1 VPPAWK
7 LNPAQ
12 VLALACLGVA
22 LGAWLK
28 RKLPLLDRLD
38 IPVPVVGGMLYALL
52 TLALHGRVVNLEVDT
67 TLRDLLMIAF
77 MTTIGLNARLELI
90 RKGGAGVVTLLVIS
104 TIGAALQNVLGIALA
119 TALHVDPRL
128 GILTGSVALA
138 GGPATAAAFGGTFE
152 KLGVQGATTV
162 ALAAAT
168 FGIAVAGLIGAYIG
182 ASLIG
187 RKRAVAYSAAPIV
200 EPGVALSPPS
210 TTISNT
216 APSTT
221 PTTTPNTTASAAQS
235 SNLLTTVLVVGVCI
249 GLGNVLSTA
258 IERLGV
264 ILPAYI
270 GAMIVGAILRNL
282 DDRFSFARI
291 AQHDIDTLGRIAL
304 YLFIAMALLTLRLW
318 EIARLALPML
328 VILAAQVAFCWLM
341 CVTIC
346 YRGMGRNYEA
356 AVTTAG
362 FCGFMLGITANAVAC
377 MEELVEKYGPA
388 PQAFLVVPIVG
399 AFLIDFTN
407 SFIITGMM
415 NAMR

>member
-1 VPPAWK
+1 MPPVWK

-12 VLALACLGVA
+12 VLALASLGVA
-22 LGAWLK
+22 LGFWLK
-28 RKLPLLDRLD
+28 RRLPLLDRLD
-38 IPVPVVGGMLYALL
+38 IPVPIVGGTVYALL

-77 MTTIGLNARLELI
+77 MTTIGLNARVELI
-90 RKGGAGVVTLLVIS
+90 RKGGVGVIKLLAIATV
-104 TIGAALQNVLGIALA
+104 GAVLQNVLGIALA

-128 GILTGSVALA
+128 GILTGSVALT

-187 RKRAVAYSAAPIV
+187 RKRSVLKPVTPISSKNV
-200 EPGVALSPPS
+200 
-210 TTISNT
+210 
-216 APSTT
+216 
-221 PTTTPNTTASAAQS
+221 AQS
-235 SNLLTTVLVVGVCI
+235 SNLLTAVLIVGVCV
-249 GLGNVLSTA
+249 GLGNLLSMG
-258 IERLGV
+258 IERMGV

-270 GAMIVGAILRNL
+270 GAMIVGAVVRNL
-282 DDRFSFARI
+282 DDRFHFASV
-291 AQHDIDTLGRIAL
+291 AQADIDILSRIAL
-304 YLFIAMALLTLRLW
+304 YLFITMALLTLRLW
-318 EIARLALPML
+318 EIAHLALPML
-328 VILAAQVAFCWLM
+328 VILVAQVVLCWMM

-346 YRGMGRNYEA
+346 YRGMGRDYEA

-407 SFIITGMM
+407 SFIITTMM
-415 NAMR
+415 NVMR

>member
-1 VPPAWK
+1 MPPAWK

-38 IPVPVVGGMLYALL
+38 IPAPVVGGMLYALL
-52 TLALHGRVVNLEVDT
+52 MLALHGRVVNLEVDT

-90 RKGGAGVVTLLVIS
+90 RKGGAGVVKLLVIA

-152 KLGVQGATTV
+152 KLGVPGATTV

-187 RKRAVAYSAAPIV
+187 RKRAALHAAGAIV
-200 EPGVALSPPS
+200 EPRATSA
-210 TTISNT
+210 T
-216 APSTT
+216 A
-221 PTTTPNTTASAAQS
+221 ASAADS
-235 SNLLTTVLVVGVCI
+235 SNLLTAVLVVGVCI

-282 DDRFSFARI
+282 DDRFRFVRI
-291 AQHDIDTLGRIAL
+291 AQPDIDTLGRIAL
-304 YLFIAMALLTLRLW
+304 YLFITMALLTLRLW
-318 EIARLALPML
+318 EIAHLALPML
-328 VILAAQVAFCWLM
+328 VILAVQVAFCWLM

-407 SFIITGMM
+407 SFLITAMANMM
-415 NAMR
+415 R

>member
-1 VPPAWK
+1 VPTAWK

-90 RKGGAGVVTLLVIS
+90 RKGGAGVVKLLVIA

-182 ASLIG
+182 ARLIG
-187 RKRAVAYSAAPIV
+187 RKRAALHAAGAIV
-200 EPGVALSPPS
+200 ETTATS
-210 TTISNT
+210 TTT
-216 APSTT
+216 A
-221 PTTTPNTTASAAQS
+221 TAAEP
-235 SNLLTTVLVVGVCI
+235 SNLLTAVLAVGVCI
-249 GLGNVLSTA
+249 GLGNLLSTG

-270 GAMIVGAILRNL
+270 GAMIVGAVLRNL
-282 DDRFSFARI
+282 DDRVGFARI
-291 AQHDIDTLGRIAL
+291 AQPDIDTLGRIAL
-304 YLFIAMALLTLRLW
+304 YLFITMALLTLRLW
-318 EIARLALPML
+318 EIAHLALPML

-407 SFIITGMM
+407 SFLITAMANMM
-415 NAMR
+415 R

>member
-22 LGAWLK
+22 LGSWLK
-28 RKLPLLDRLD
+28 RRAPLLDRLD
-38 IPVPVVGGMLYALL
+38 IPVPVVGGMVYALL
-52 TLALHGRVVNLEVDT
+52 TLALHGRVVNLEADT

-90 RKGGAGVVTLLVIS
+90 RKGGAGVLKLLCIAS
-104 TIGAALQNVLGIALA
+104 IGAALQNVLGMALA
-119 TALHVDPRL
+119 TALRVDPRL

-138 GGPATAAAFGGTFE
+138 GGPATAAAFGPTFE

-182 ASLIG
+182 ARLIG
-187 RKRAVAYSAAPIV
+187 RKRAAAHVATRNAARGP
-200 EPGVALSPPS
+200 
-210 TTISNT
+210 
-216 APSTT
+216 
-221 PTTTPNTTASAAQS
+221 AQS
-235 SNLLTTVLVVGVCI
+235 SNLLTAVLVIGVCI
-249 GLGNVLSTA
+249 GLGNLLSGA
-258 IERLGV
+258 IERQGV

-282 DDRFSFARI
+282 DDRFHFARI
-291 AQHDIDTLGRIAL
+291 AQPDIDTLGRIAL

-318 EIARLALPML
+318 ELAHLALPML
-328 VILAAQVAFCWLM
+328 VMLAAQVAFCWLM

-346 YRGMGRNYEA
+346 YRGMGRNYES
-356 AVTTAG
+356 AVATAG

-407 SFIITGMM
+407 SFIITAMM
-415 NAMR
+415 NVMR

>member
-7 LNPAQ
+7 LNAPQ
-12 VLALACLGVA
+12 VLALACIGVA

-28 RKLPLLDRLD
+28 RKLPLLDRLA
-38 IPVPVVGGMLYALL
+38 IPVPVVGGMVYALL
-52 TLALHGRVVNLEVDT
+52 ALALHGRVLNLEADT
-67 TLRDLLMIAF
+67 SLRDLFMIAF

-90 RKGGAGVVTLLVIS
+90 RKGGIGVIKLLAIATV
-104 TIGAALQNVLGIALA
+104 GAALQNVLGIALA
-119 TALHVDPRL
+119 RALQVDPRL

-138 GGPATAAAFGGTFE
+138 GGPATAAAFGSTFE
-152 KLGVQGATTV
+152 KMGVQGATTV

-187 RKRAVAYSAAPIV
+187 RKRGTAHAVA
-200 EPGVALSPPS
+200 PGAKSS
-210 TTISNT
+210 EER
-216 APSTT
+216 
-221 PTTTPNTTASAAQS
+221 S
-235 SNLLTTVLVVGVCI
+235 SNLLTAVLVIGVCI
-249 GLGNVLSTA
+249 GFGNLLSTA
-258 IERLGV
+258 IEKMGV

-270 GAMIVGAILRNL
+270 GAMIIGAVLRNL
-282 DDRFSFARI
+282 DDRFHFARI
-291 AQHDIDTLGRIAL
+291 AQPDIDTLGRIAL
-304 YLFIAMALLTLRLW
+304 YLFITMALLTLRLW
-318 EIARLALPML
+318 EIAHLALPML

-407 SFIITGMM
+407 SFIITAML

>member
-52 TLALHGRVVNLEVDT
+52 TLALHNRVVNLEVDT

-90 RKGGAGVVTLLVIS
+90 RKGGAGAIKLLVIS
-104 TIGAALQNVLGIALA
+104 TIGAALQNVLGITLA

-187 RKRAVAYSAAPIV
+187 RKRAAVHAAGPMV
-200 EPGVALSPPS
+200 DPRATS
-210 TTISNT
+210 TTTLTT
-216 APSTT
+216 ASATT
-221 PTTTPNTTASAAQS
+221 LTTTASAAPS
-235 SNLLTTVLVVGVCI
+235 SNLLAAVLVVGVCI
-249 GLGNVLSTA
+249 GLGNLLSMA

-282 DDRFSFARI
+282 DDRLRFARI
-291 AQHDIDTLGRIAL
+291 AQTDIDTLGRIAL

-318 EIARLALPML
+318 EIAHLALPML

-407 SFIITGMM
+407 SFIITAML

>member
-12 VLALACLGVA
+12 VLALACVGVA

-77 MTTIGLNARLELI
+77 MTTIGLNARLALI
-90 RKGGAGVVTLLVIS
+90 RKGGAGVVKLLVIA
-104 TIGAALQNVLGIALA
+104 TIGAALQNVLGIVLA
-119 TALHVDPRL
+119 SALHVDPRL
-128 GILTGSVALA
+128 GILTGSVALT

-187 RKRAVAYSAAPIV
+187 RKRAALHPAGAIV
-200 EPGVALSPPS
+200 ETTATS
-210 TTISNT
+210 TTR
-216 APSTT
+216 
-221 PTTTPNTTASAAQS
+221 ASAAEP
-235 SNLLTTVLVVGVCI
+235 SNLLTAVLVIGVCI
-249 GLGNVLSTA
+249 GLGNLLSTG

-282 DDRFSFARI
+282 DDRFGFARI
-291 AQHDIDTLGRIAL
+291 AQPDIDTLGRIAL
-304 YLFIAMALLTLRLW
+304 YLFITMALLTLRLW
-318 EIARLALPML
+318 EIAHLALPML

-407 SFIITGMM
+407 SFLITAMANMM
-415 NAMR
+415 R

>member
-52 TLALHGRVVNLEVDT
+52 TMALHGRVVNLEVDT

-90 RKGGAGVVTLLVIS
+90 RQGGAAVIKLLIIS
-104 TIGAALQNVLGIALA
+104 TVGAALQNVLGIALA
-119 TALHVDPRL
+119 TALQVDPRL

-187 RKRAVAYSAAPIV
+187 RKRSAVREAQTTVQPRAAP
-200 EPGVALSPPS
+200 GA
-210 TTISNT
+210 T
-216 APSTT
+216 AG
-221 PTTTPNTTASAAQS
+221 AAPS
-235 SNLLTTVLVVGVCI
+235 SNLLTAVIVIGVCI
-249 GLGNVLSTA
+249 GLGNLLSTA

-282 DDRFSFARI
+282 DDRFRFARI
-291 AQHDIDTLGRIAL
+291 AQADIDTLGRIAL

-318 EIARLALPML
+318 EIAHLAMPML

-377 MEELVEKYGPA
+377 MEELVEKFGPA

-407 SFIITGMM
+407 SFLITTMM
-415 NAMR
+415 NVMR

>member
-38 IPVPVVGGMLYALL
+38 IPVPVVGGMLYAML

-90 RKGGAGVVTLLVIS
+90 RKGGAGVIKLLVIA

-128 GILTGSVALA
+128 GILTGSVALT

-187 RKRAVAYSAAPIV
+187 KRKRIAVHAAAAVV
-200 EPGVALSPPS
+200 EPRATSS
-210 TTISNT
+210 TT
-216 APSTT
+216 STT
-221 PTTTPNTTASAAQS
+221 TSTRTASAARP
-235 SNLLTTVLVVGVCI
+235 SNLLTAVLVVGVCM
-249 GLGNVLSTA
+249 GLGNLLSMA

-282 DDRFSFARI
+282 DDRLRFARI
-291 AQHDIDTLGRIAL
+291 AQSDIDTLGRIAL

-318 EIARLALPML
+318 EIAHLALPML

-407 SFIITGMM
+407 SFLITTMM
-415 NAMR
+415 NVMR

>member
-1 VPPAWK
+1 MPPLSK
-7 LNPAQ
+7 LNSAQ

-38 IPVPVVGGMLYALL
+38 IPVPVAGGMVYGLL
-52 TLALHGRVVNLEVDT
+52 TLALHGRVVNFEIDT

-77 MTTIGLNARLELI
+77 MTTIGLNARLELL
-90 RKGGAGVVTLLVIS
+90 RKGGAGVVKLLVIAS
-104 TIGAALQNVLGIALA
+104 IGAALQNVLGIALGM
-119 TALHVDPRL
+119 ALHVDPRL
-128 GILTGSVALA
+128 GILTGSVALT
-138 GGPATAAAFGGTFE
+138 GGPATAAAFGATFE
-152 KLGVQGATTV
+152 KLGVQGAATV

-182 ASLIG
+182 ARLAG
-187 RKRAVAYSAAPIV
+187 RKRGAAHAAAI
-200 EPGVALSPPS
+200 AK
-210 TTISNT
+210 T
-216 APSTT
+216 
-221 PTTTPNTTASAAQS
+221 SAAQS
-235 SNLLTTVLVVGVCI
+235 SNLLTAVLVIGVCI
-249 GLGNVLSTA
+249 GLGNLLSGA
-258 IERLGV
+258 IERQGV

-282 DDRFSFARI
+282 DDHFHFARI
-291 AQHDIDTLGRIAL
+291 SQTDIDTLGRIAL
-304 YLFIAMALLTLRLW
+304 YLFITMALLTLRLW
-318 EIARLALPML
+318 ELAHLALPMFIML
-328 VILAAQVAFCWLM
+328 TAQVALCWLM

-388 PQAFLVVPIVG
+388 PQSFLVVPIVG

-407 SFIITGMM
+407 SFIITAMA

>member
-1 VPPAWK
+1 VPPLSK
-7 LNPAQ
+7 LNSAQ

-38 IPVPVVGGMLYALL
+38 IPVPVAGGMVYGLL
-52 TLALHGRVVNLEVDT
+52 TLALHGRVVNFEIDT

-77 MTTIGLNARLELI
+77 MTTIGLNARLELL
-90 RKGGAGVVTLLVIS
+90 RKGGAGVVKLLVIAS
-104 TIGAALQNVLGIALA
+104 IGAALQNVLGIALGM
-119 TALHVDPRL
+119 ALHVDPRL
-128 GILTGSVALA
+128 GILTGSVALT
-138 GGPATAAAFGGTFE
+138 GGPATAAAFGATFE
-152 KLGVQGATTV
+152 KLGVQGAATV

-182 ASLIG
+182 ARLAG
-187 RKRAVAYSAAPIV
+187 RKRGAAHAAAI
-200 EPGVALSPPS
+200 AK
-210 TTISNT
+210 T
-216 APSTT
+216 
-221 PTTTPNTTASAAQS
+221 SAAQS
-235 SNLLTTVLVVGVCI
+235 SNLLTAVLVIGVCI
-249 GLGNVLSTA
+249 GLGNLLSGA
-258 IERLGV
+258 IERQGV

-282 DDRFSFARI
+282 DDHFHFARI
-291 AQHDIDTLGRIAL
+291 SQTDIDTLGRIAL
-304 YLFIAMALLTLRLW
+304 YLFITMALLTLRLW
-318 EIARLALPML
+318 ELAHLALPMFIML
-328 VILAAQVAFCWLM
+328 TAQVALCWLM

-388 PQAFLVVPIVG
+388 PQSFLVVPIVG

-407 SFIITGMM
+407 SFIITAMA

>member
-52 TLALHGRVVNLEVDT
+52 TLSLHGRVVNLEVDT

-77 MTTIGLNARLELI
+77 MTTIGLNARLELL
-90 RKGGAGVVTLLVIS
+90 RQGGALVIKLLVIA

-119 TALHVDPRL
+119 TALQVDPRL

-187 RKRAVAYSAAPIV
+187 RKRAAAYAAGEIV
-200 EPGVALSPPS
+200 HPRAAS
-210 TTISNT
+210 
-216 APSTT
+216 
-221 PTTTPNTTASAAQS
+221 PTTSTTTASAAQP
-235 SNLLTTVLVVGVCI
+235 SNLLTAVLFVGVCI
-249 GLGNVLSTA
+249 GLGNVLSAA

-282 DDRFSFARI
+282 DDRFGFARI
-291 AQHDIDTLGRIAL
+291 AQPDIDTLGRIAL
-304 YLFIAMALLTLRLW
+304 YLFITMALLTLRLW
-318 EIARLALPML
+318 EIAHLALPML

-407 SFIITGMM
+407 SFLIT
-415 NAMR
+415 AMANVMR

>member
-1 VPPAWK
+1 MPPAWK

-28 RKLPLLDRLD
+28 RRLPLLNRLD

-90 RKGGAGVVTLLVIS
+90 RQGGAALIKLLIIS

-119 TALHVDPRL
+119 TALRVDPRL

-162 ALAAAT
+162 GLAAAT

-187 RKRAVAYSAAPIV
+187 RKRSAVRAEPPVIEAKAA
-200 EPGVALSPPS
+200 
-210 TTISNT
+210 TMT
-216 APSTT
+216 
-221 PTTTPNTTASAAQS
+221 AAQS
-235 SNLLTTVLVVGVCI
+235 SNLLIAVLVIGVCI
-249 GLGNVLSTA
+249 GLGNLLRMA
-258 IERLGV
+258 IERQGV

-282 DDRFSFARI
+282 DDRFHFARI
-291 AQHDIDTLGRIAL
+291 AQPDIDTLGRIAL
-304 YLFIAMALLTLRLW
+304 YIFIAMALLTLRLW
-318 EIARLALPML
+318 EIAHLALPML

-377 MEELVEKYGPA
+377 MEELVEKFGPA

-407 SFIITGMM
+407 SFLITTMI
-415 NAMR
+415 NVMR

>member
-90 RKGGAGVVTLLVIS
+90 RKGGALVIKLLVIS

-128 GILTGSVALA
+128 GILTGSVALT

-152 KLGVQGATTV
+152 KQGVQGALTV

-187 RKRAVAYSAAPIV
+187 RKPAAHAAARIV
-200 EPGVALSPPS
+200 EPKATSTATSTKPS
-210 TTISNT
+210 TKT
-216 APSTT
+216 AG
-221 PTTTPNTTASAAQS
+221 AAQS
-235 SNLLTTVLVVGVCI
+235 SNPLTAVLAIGVCV

-270 GAMIVGAILRNL
+270 GAMIVGAALRNL
-282 DDRFSFARI
+282 DDRFRFARI
-291 AQHDIDTLGRIAL
+291 AQPDIDTLGRIAL

-318 EIARLALPML
+318 EIAHLALPML
-328 VILAAQVAFCWLM
+328 VILTAQVALCWLM

-407 SFIITGMM
+407 SFLITAMM

>member
-52 TLALHGRVVNLEVDT
+52 TLALHSRVVNLEVDA

-90 RKGGAGVVTLLVIS
+90 RRGGAGVIKLLVIA

-128 GILTGSVALA
+128 GILTGSVALT

-187 RKRAVAYSAAPIV
+187 RKRAAYAAAAMV
-200 EPGVALSPPS
+200 EHAAISSTAS
-210 TTISNT
+210 TTT
-216 APSTT
+216 STT
-221 PTTTPNTTASAAQS
+221 AASAARS
-235 SNLLTTVLVVGVCI
+235 SNLLTAVLVVGVCI
-249 GLGNVLSTA
+249 GLGNLLSTG

-282 DDRFSFARI
+282 DDRFGFARI
-291 AQHDIDTLGRIAL
+291 AQPDIDTLGRIAL

-318 EIARLALPML
+318 EIAHLALPML
-328 VILAAQVAFCWLM
+328 VILAAQVVFCWLM

-407 SFIITGMM
+407 SFLITAMM
-415 NAMR
+415 NVMR

>member
-52 TLALHGRVVNLEVDT
+52 TMALHGRVVNLEVDT

-77 MTTIGLNARLELI
+77 MTTIGLNARLALI
-90 RKGGAGVVTLLVIS
+90 RQGGAAVVKLLIIA
-104 TIGAALQNVLGIALA
+104 TIGAALQNVLGIVLA
-119 TALHVDPRL
+119 TALRVDPRL
-128 GILTGSVALA
+128 GILTGSVALT

-187 RKRAVAYSAAPIV
+187 RKRAALHAAGAFAETRATSTSTESA
-200 EPGVALSPPS
+200 
-210 TTISNT
+210 T
-216 APSTT
+216 
-221 PTTTPNTTASAAQS
+221 QS
-235 SNLLTTVLVVGVCI
+235 SNLLTAVLVVGVCI
-249 GLGNVLSTA
+249 GLGNLLSTA

-270 GAMIVGAILRNL
+270 GAMIVGAVLRNL
-282 DDRFSFARI
+282 DDRLGFARI
-291 AQHDIDTLGRIAL
+291 AQPDIDTLGRIAL
-304 YLFIAMALLTLRLW
+304 YLFITMALLTLRLW
-318 EIARLALPML
+318 EIAHLALPML

-377 MEELVEKYGPA
+377 MEELVEKFGPA

-407 SFIITGMM
+407 SFLITAMANMM
-415 NAMR
+415 R

>member
-1 VPPAWK
+1 MPPVWK

-28 RKLPLLDRLD
+28 RKLPPLDRLN
-38 IPVPVVGGMLYALL
+38 IPVPIVGGMVYALL
-52 TLALHGRVVNLEVDT
+52 TLALHGRIVNLEVDI

-90 RKGGAGVVTLLVIS
+90 RKGGAGVVKLLAIAS
-104 TIGAALQNVLGIALA
+104 LGAALQNALGIALA
-119 TALHVDPRL
+119 AAFRIDPRL

-187 RKRAVAYSAAPIV
+187 RKRVVSHSTAPGAKSSAKASAV
-200 EPGVALSPPS
+200 EP
-210 TTISNT
+210 SN
-216 APSTT
+216 PL
-221 PTTTPNTTASAAQS
+221 AA
-235 SNLLTTVLVVGVCI
+235 VLVIGVCI
-249 GLGNVLSTA
+249 GLGNLLSGA
-258 IERLGV
+258 IERMGA

-282 DDRFSFARI
+282 DDRLHFARI
-291 AQHDIDTLGRIAL
+291 GQSDIDALGRIAL
-304 YLFIAMALLTLRLW
+304 YLFITMALLTLRLW

-328 VILAAQVAFCWLM
+328 VILAAQVGFCWLM

-346 YRGMGRNYEA
+346 YRGMGRNYEG

-407 SFIITGMM
+407 SFIITAMM
-415 NAMR
+415 NVMR

>member
-1 VPPAWK
+1 MPPAWK

-90 RKGGAGVVTLLVIS
+90 RKGGAGVIKLLVIA

-119 TALHVDPRL
+119 TALQVDPRL

-187 RKRAVAYSAAPIV
+187 RKRAAVHAGAPIV
-200 EPGVALSPPS
+200 ERRTISTTTATTTPS
-210 TTISNT
+210 TT
-216 APSTT
+216 STT
-221 PTTTPNTTASAAQS
+221 TSTTAASAAQPS
-235 SNLLTTVLVVGVCI
+235 HLLTAVLVVGICI
-249 GLGNVLSTA
+249 GLGNLLSTA

-282 DDRFSFARI
+282 DDRLRFARI
-291 AQHDIDTLGRIAL
+291 AQPDIDTLGRIAL

-318 EIARLALPML
+318 EIAHLALPML

-346 YRGMGRNYEA
+346 YRGMGRDYEA

-407 SFIITGMM
+407 SFLIT
-415 NAMR
+415 AMANVMR

>member
-38 IPVPVVGGMLYALL
+38 IPVPVVGGMLYAML

-90 RKGGAGVVTLLVIS
+90 RKGGAGVIKLLVIA

-128 GILTGSVALA
+128 GILTGSVALT

-187 RKRAVAYSAAPIV
+187 KRKRIAVHAAAAVV
-200 EPGVALSPPS
+200 EPRATSS
-210 TTISNT
+210 TT
-216 APSTT
+216 STT
-221 PTTTPNTTASAAQS
+221 TSTRTASAARP
-235 SNLLTTVLVVGVCI
+235 SNLLTAVLVVGVCM
-249 GLGNVLSTA
+249 GLGNLLSMA

-282 DDRFSFARI
+282 DDRFRFARI
-291 AQHDIDTLGRIAL
+291 AQPDIDMLGRIAL

-318 EIARLALPML
+318 EIAHLALPML

-407 SFIITGMM
+407 SFLITTMM
-415 NAMR
+415 NVMR

>member
-1 VPPAWK
+1 MPPVWK

-12 VLALACLGVA
+12 VLALASLGVA
-22 LGAWLK
+22 LGFWLK
-28 RKLPLLDRLD
+28 RRLPLLDRLD
-38 IPVPVVGGMLYALL
+38 IPVPIVGGTVYALL

-90 RKGGAGVVTLLVIS
+90 RKGGVGVVKLLAIA
-104 TIGAALQNVLGIALA
+104 TIGAALQNVLGMLLA

-128 GILTGSVALA
+128 GILTGSVALT

-187 RKRAVAYSAAPIV
+187 RKRSVLKPVAPI
-200 EPGVALSPPS
+200 
-210 TTISNT
+210 
-216 APSTT
+216 
-221 PTTTPNTTASAAQS
+221 PTESVAQS
-235 SNLLTTVLVVGVCI
+235 SNLLTAVLVVGVCV
-249 GLGNVLSTA
+249 GLGNLLSLG
-258 IERLGV
+258 IERMGV

-270 GAMIVGAILRNL
+270 GAMIIGAIVRNL
-282 DDRFSFARI
+282 DDRFRFASV
-291 AQHDIDTLGRIAL
+291 AQADIDTLSRIAL
-304 YLFIAMALLTLRLW
+304 YLFITMALLTLRLW
-318 EIARLALPML
+318 EIAHLALPML
-328 VILAAQVAFCWLM
+328 VILGAQVVFCWLM

-346 YRGMGRNYEA
+346 YRGMGRDYEA

-388 PQAFLVVPIVG
+388 PQAFLVAPIVG

-407 SFIITGMM
+407 SFIITAMM
-415 NAMR
+415 NLMR